1 MNKEDLYSELK
12 KAYKE
17 KDKDK
22 IQALKNVIA
31 SFVNT
36 EKDKQKIND
45 VEDKIFKLIEKEVK
59 QYDEQIFYLEKSA
72 KVDKED
78 IINHYNAQKD
88 FLKKYLPSKMS
99 YDELEAYIKNMFE
112 SHPELMDKT
121 KMGDI
126 FKLVKTE
133 LGNNFE
139 GKSLNEIIKKLL
151 G

>member
-1 MNKEDLYSELK
+1 M
-12 KAYKE
+12 
-17 KDKDK
+17 
-22 IQALKNVIA
+22 
-31 SFVNT
+31 
-36 EKDKQKIND
+36 
-45 VEDKIFKLIEKEVK
+45 IEKEVK